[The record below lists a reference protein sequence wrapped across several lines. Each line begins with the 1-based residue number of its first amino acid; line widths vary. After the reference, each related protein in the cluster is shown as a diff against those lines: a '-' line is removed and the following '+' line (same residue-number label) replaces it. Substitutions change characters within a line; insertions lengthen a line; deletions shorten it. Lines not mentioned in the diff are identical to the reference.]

1 MKYFNTLTHLICCT
15 CLLASSSLGHARPH
29 YINHDDIRQQAKQFL
44 INKTKE
50 MSFSDTQIEVG
61 RIDKRLRLAACDKA
75 LDISLGHSRLPGN
88 ISLAVQCN
96 TGKSWKIYIQASVN
110 AFQSIYVARS
120 PIMRGSSFK
129 HAENIVL
136 ERHNITSLNGSYLTE
151 AEHIKTHVAKR
162 NIRKGEIIK
171 PFMLTK
177 SKLIKRGEQ
186 VTLYAETSGITV
198 RMMGQ
203 ALNDATAGQQVRV
216 RNNNSKRVVE
226 GTAMSRGIVQI
237 NM

>member
-1 MKYFNTLTHLICCT
+1 MKYLNILLHLILVAS
-15 CLLASSSLGHARPH
+15 LLPFSALSQTTQQFIDHEQ
-29 YINHDDIRQQAKQFL
+29 IRQQAKHFL
-44 INKTKE
+44 ISKTKE
-50 MSFSDTQIEVG
+50 MNFNDTQIEVG
-61 RIDKRLRLAACDKA
+61 RIDRRLRLASCASA

-88 ISLAVQCN
+88 VSLAVQCH
-96 TGKSWKIYIQASVN
+96 TGKSWKIYIQASVS
-110 AFQSIYVARS
+110 AFQDIYVARS
-120 PIMRGSSFK
+120 PIQRGTSIRQADIS
-129 HAENIVL
+129 L
-136 ERHNITSLNGSYLTE
+136 ERRDITTLNGNYL
-151 AEHIKTHVAKR
+151 ANAQQIKPYVAKR

-171 PFMLTK
+171 PFMLVK

-186 VTLYAETSGITV
+186 VTLIAETSGITV

-226 GTAMSRGIVQI
+226 GTALSRGIVQI